1 MTLFLAK
8 AAPPPLDGATVAGAV
23 AAAAVAFKWLLEWEL
38 SCGGPA
44 VK

>member
-8 AAPPPLDGATVAGAV
+8 AALPLDGATVAGA
-23 AAAAVAFKWLLEWEL
+23 AAAAAFKWPLEWEL
-38 SCGGPA
+38 SCGGPS

>member
-8 AAPPPLDGATVAGAV
+8 AAAPPLDGATVAGV
-23 AAAAVAFKWLLEWEL
+23 AAAAFKWLLELDL

>member
-8 AAPPPLDGATVAGAV
+8 AAPPVDGATVAGV
-23 AAAAVAFKWLLEWEL
+23 EAAAAAFKWLLEWEL
-38 SCGGPA
+38 SCGGPS

>member
-8 AAPPPLDGATVAGAV
+8 AVPPLDGATVAGV
-23 AAAAVAFKWLLEWEL
+23 EAAAAVAFKWLLEWGL
-38 SCGGPA
+38 SCGGPV

>member
-8 AAPPPLDGATVAGAV
+8 AAAPPLDGATVAGA
-23 AAAAVAFKWLLEWEL
+23 AAFKWLLEWDL

>member
-8 AAPPPLDGATVAGAV
+8 AGPPLDGATVAGA
-23 AAAAVAFKWLLEWEL
+23 AAAFKWLLE
-38 SCGGPA
+38 CGDPA

>member
-8 AAPPPLDGATVAGAV
+8 AALPLDGATVAGA
-23 AAAAVAFKWLLEWEL
+23 AAAAAAAFKWPLEWEL
-38 SCGGPA
+38 SCGGPS

>member
-8 AAPPPLDGATVAGAV
+8 AAAPPLDGATVAGAV
-23 AAAAVAFKWLLEWEL
+23 AAAAFKWLLEWDL

>member
-8 AAPPPLDGATVAGAV
+8 AAPPLDGGTVTG
-23 AAAAVAFKWLLEWEL
+23 AAAAFKWLLEWDL